1 MDLRGLP
8 LNDFQ
13 ASPARS
19 INPSTAYSSSLLR
32 SAKHN
37 YPTNVVRAAVF
48 AADADRHERRSN
60 AAKAAAE
67 TRARRQE
74 TKVHIVARRIVA
86 GKGIGQRHHC
96 YICGRG
102 LSDRQS
108 I

>member
-1 MDLRGLP
+1 LV
-8 LNDFQ
+8 
-13 ASPARS
+13 
-19 INPSTAYSSSLLR
+19 R
-32 SAKHN
+32 SAKNN
-37 YPTNVVRAAVF
+37 YPEDVVRAAVL

-60 AAKAAAE
+60 AAKAAE
-67 TRARRQE
+67 TRAQRQE

>member
-1 MDLRGLP
+1 MTVTIGR
-8 LNDFQ
+8 
-13 ASPARS
+13 RE
-19 INPSTAYSSSLLR
+19 LL
-32 SAKHN
+32 AALGG
-37 YPTNVVRAAVF
+37 AAVWPL
-48 AADADRHERRSN
+48 AARAQQSPVPLVGFLDAGSATEHADRHERRSN